1 MTKRTSICL
10 NMIVKNESHIIH
22 ELFDVIKQYISTWV
36 IVDTGSDDG
45 TQDVIRDY
53 MERAGIPGEL
63 HERPWKNFGHN
74 RTEALALAEGHADYI
89 WVIDA
94 DDILVGSVDLSNLTA
109 DVYDLLYANEGGG
122 FEYWRPQIFR
132 DGMPWRYEGVVH
144 EFARTDG
151 PCAEMRLEGDYRV
164 ISRRLGNRNADY
176 MTKYARD
183 RDLLLAE
190 MERNPD
196 DSRSAFYLAQSYFD
210 LYDFANAAKWYRR
223 RSEMGGWDEEVFM
236 AMRRLADSMRS
247 NGDPWPGVL
256 DAYLKAWEYRPTR
269 AEPLYLIAHHY
280 RQNQQYRLG
289 YFFAERAA
297 KIPLPV
303 EDILFVLSQVFDWYA
318 LETQAFCGRFIGK
331 EPESFEAYRE
341 LTKRPNVPEAERQQF
356 AAERDSFVSVMI
368 SLASSYPAELAQ
380 TLAKRTRAKPAEPAT
395 DAVTLVITAR
405 HDREAVERTL
415 NSLLHCCTDIRKV
428 NRFLLAD
435 DGLSA
440 ADRSIILTNYPF
452 LEAAGRSDT
461 RFTLTVEHGWQFF
474 APEPLIGRMIEVFD
488 VEPGIVEV
496 AVNYLDSYLLT
507 ESVASEAEAR
517 RTKSGGRYVLID
529 RAAHGPKM
537 VDSTRNAANGEGAS
551 TASLDEVL
559 CIVGP

>member
-1 MTKRTSICL
+1 MTNRPTICL

-22 ELFDVIKQYISTWV
+22 ELFDIITPYISTWV

-53 MERAGIPGEL
+53 MTRAGIPGKL

-74 RTEALALAEGHADYI
+74 RSEALVLAQGHADYI

-132 DGMPWRYEGVVH
+132 DGLPWRYEGVVH
-144 EFARTDG
+144 EYARMDG
-151 PCAEMRLEGDYRV
+151 PCSETRLQGDYRV

-190 MERNPD
+190 MERNPT

-210 LYDFANAAKWYRR
+210 LFDFPNATKWYRK

-236 AMRRLADSMRS
+236 ALRRLGDSMRS
-247 NGDPWPGVL
+247 NGDPWPEVL
-256 DAYLKAWEYRPTR
+256 DTYLKAWAFRPTR
-269 AEPLYLIAHHY
+269 SEPLYLIAHHY
-280 RQNQQYRLG
+280 RQNQQYQLG

-297 KIPLPV
+297 SIPLPV
-303 EDILFVLSQVFDWYA
+303 EDMLFVLTQVYDWFA
-318 LETQAFCGRFIGK
+318 LETQAFCARFIGK
-331 EPESFEAYRE
+331 QPESFEAYRE
-341 LTKRPNVPEAERQQF
+341 LTKRPNIAEEERQRF
-356 AAERDSFVSVMI
+356 AAERDSLVPIMM

-380 TLAKRTRAKPAEPAT
+380 TLAEKVAAGRAAP
-395 DAVTLVITAR
+395 DVVTVVIKAQ

-415 NSLLHCCTDIRKV
+415 NSLLHCCTDIGKA

-435 DGLSA
+435 SGLST
-440 ADRSIILTNYPF
+440 ADRSTLLSKYPF
-452 LEAAGRSDT
+452 LEAAGRSDS
-461 RFTLTVEHGWQFF
+461 RFTLTVEAGWRFF
-474 APEPLIGRMIEVFD
+474 APEPLIGRLTAVFD
-488 VEPGIVEV
+488 AEPGIVEV
-496 AVNYLDSYLLT
+496 AVNYIDASSLT
-507 ESVASEAEAR
+507 GTVAQQSDVRCTEA
-517 RTKSGGRYVLID
+517 GGRYVFID
-529 RAAHGPKM
+529 RAPRGPAM
-537 VDSTRNAANGEGAS
+537 IDSTRHAADGGQMS
-551 TASLDEVL
+551 IASLDEVL
-559 CIVGP
+559 CLAAA